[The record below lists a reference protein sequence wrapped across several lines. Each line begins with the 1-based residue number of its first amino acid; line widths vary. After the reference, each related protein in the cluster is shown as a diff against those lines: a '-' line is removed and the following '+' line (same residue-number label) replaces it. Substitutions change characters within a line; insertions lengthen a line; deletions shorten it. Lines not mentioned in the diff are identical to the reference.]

1 MNSILGGMENK
12 MMKYSKSHE
21 WVLVKDGIA
30 RVGLTQY
37 GLKELGEIV
46 YVELPEVNKVFHPG
60 DEVVVLE
67 STKAAADFS
76 TPLAGK
82 VVKVNPLLQ
91 EKTDL
96 LNSSPEGDGWLFEI
110 ELTSSEGSTSLL
122 SEEGYR
128 SLTSKKF

>member
-1 MNSILGGMENK
+1 MNSILGGMEKK
-12 MMKYSKSHE
+12 MMKYSRSHE
-21 WVLVKDGIA
+21 WALIKDGVA

-46 YVELPEVNKVFHPG
+46 YVELPQVNKVFQPG

-76 TPLAGK
+76 TPLSGK

-96 LNSSPEGDGWLFEI
+96 LNSAPEGDGWLFEI
-110 ELTSSEGSTSLL
+110 ELTSPVHEASLL
-122 SEEGYR
+122 SEEEYQ
-128 SLTSKKF
+128 SLISKKL